1 MNAVEPARAAPAA
14 RNIVIAG
21 AGYAGLHAALRL
33 APRLA
38 DRPDATLTLIDR
50 HDYHQVLT
58 ELPRVAAGVRPA
70 QDVRVPLAEVLDR
83 NVRFIRADI
92 AGFDFA
98 AREVRTAAGPTPY
111 WRLLLALGS
120 KPNDFGIPG
129 LAERALTLYSVDDAK
144 RVLAA
149 VDAGVLAAANTADP
163 AERRRRLT
171 VIIGGAGATGVEL
184 AGELAER
191 LPAVA
196 RRHDL
201 PPEDCTVVLI
211 DAGPSILAGSSPG
224 LVARA
229 RRTLR
234 ELGVEIHT
242 NSLIAR
248 VTERG
253 FVLKSGEVFEGGVIV
268 WAGGVIAP
276 DVIAGSGLPV
286 GHNGR
291 VKVDRFLRALDHPEV
306 YVAGDVASVVN
317 PDTGRALPPMAQ
329 IAIAEGDT
337 AATNLL
343 AELDGGEL
351 EPFTFRDKGFVV
363 SVGGRSGVA
372 DVAGRTFGGRAA
384 HILKDAIEWEYRQSV
399 KHLRGWSALA

>member
-1 MNAVEPARAAPAA
+1 
-14 RNIVIAG
+14 
-21 AGYAGLHAALRL
+21 LR
-33 APRLA
+33 
-38 DRPDATLTLIDR
+38 D
-50 HDYHQVLT
+50 
-58 ELPRVAAGVRPA
+58 
-70 QDVRVPLAEVLDR
+70 
-83 NVRFIRADI
+83 
-92 AGFDFA
+92 
-98 AREVRTAAGPTPY
+98 
-111 WRLLLALGS
+111 
-120 KPNDFGIPG
+120 
-129 LAERALTLYSVDDAK
+129 
-144 RVLAA
+144 
-149 VDAGVLAAANTADP
+149 
-163 AERRRRLT
+163 
-171 VIIGGAGATGVEL
+171 
-184 AGELAER
+184 
-191 LPAVA
+191 
-196 RRHDL
+196 
-201 PPEDCTVVLI
+201 
-211 DAGPSILAGSSPG
+211 
-224 LVARA
+224 
-229 RRTLR
+229 
-234 ELGVEIHT
+234 LGVEIHT

-268 WAGGVIAP
+268 WAGGVKAP

-291 VKVDRFLRALDHPEV
+291 VKVDRFLRALDHPDV
-306 YVAGDVASVVN
+306 YVAGDIASVVN

-351 EPFTFRDKGFVV
+351 EPFAFRDKGFVV